1 MDEQQWLS
9 RIDRHM
15 ERIDRHMELGN
26 EHMQLGNEL
35 MARNERAFL
44 DLHAYLREATVAI
57 GLMATELRQSG
68 QEWRDELRQSGRA
81 WREELRAQRR
91 EFTEEMQAQRAAL
104 FAILDRLNEQPPPS
118 GA

>member
-1 MDEQQWLS
+1 MDEQRWLS

-15 ERIDRHMELGN
+15 ERIDRHMEQGN
-26 EHMQLGNEL
+26 EHMQQGNELMREGNEL

-44 DLHAYLREATVAI
+44 DLRSYLREATAAI
-57 GLMATELRQSG
+57 GLLATELRQSG
-68 QEWRDELRQSGRA
+68 QA

-91 EFTEEMQAQRAAL
+91 EFTEEMQAQRGAL
-104 FAILDRLNEQPPPS
+104 YAILDRFNEQPPAA

>member
-15 ERIDRHMELGN
+15 ERIDRHMEQGN

-68 QEWRDELRQSGRA
+68 QEWR
-81 WREELRAQRR
+81 EELRAQRR
-91 EFTEEMQAQRAAL
+91 EFAEEMQAQRAAL
-104 FAILDRLNEQPPPS
+104 FAILDRLNGQPPPS